1 MLTEEQAANAYEE
14 VTDGCRRLVRLT
26 SDNARQWQR
35 VKPDEETNPLA
46 ELDYEEGATWDHHC
60 AARYFSVSGYVR
72 VTLIKRSASNC
83 AAAASMSV

>member
-1 MLTEEQAANAYEE
+1 MLTEEQAANVYEE

-26 SDNARQWQR
+26 SDNARQWQP

-60 AARYFSVSGYVR
+60 AARYS
-72 VTLIKRSASNC
+72 SASEY
-83 AAAASMSV
+83 ARTMVSMPSVFN